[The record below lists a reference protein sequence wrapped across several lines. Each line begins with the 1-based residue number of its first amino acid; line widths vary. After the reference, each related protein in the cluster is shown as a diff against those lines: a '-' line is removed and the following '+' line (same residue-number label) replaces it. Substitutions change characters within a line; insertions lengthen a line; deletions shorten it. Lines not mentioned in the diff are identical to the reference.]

1 MREGDTT
8 GAGYYFEGLDS
19 TGGTVFPDALL
30 DGVMAHLTGAEFKV
44 LAYIVRRTLGFK
56 RDSDTISLEQI
67 CGGVTRHDATPI
79 DTGTGL
85 SKKTAISA
93 LKGLEDKGVI
103 IARKSTGRDSLPTVL
118 ALRHKGDAG
127 PELDRPT
134 GTRGRPG
141 EERDKPGEERD
152 KPGDDHDPGSVPD
165 HVAYVRIHRPT

>member
-1 MREGDTT
+1 VREDDTT
-8 GAGYYFEGLDS
+8 EAGYYFEGLDG

-30 DGVMAHLTGAEFKV
+30 DQVMAHLTGAEFKV

-67 CGGVTRHDATPI
+67 CGGVTRHDAAPI
-79 DTGTGL
+79 DAGTGL
-85 SKKTAISA
+85 SKKTAIAA

-118 ALRHKGDAG
+118 SLRHKGDAG
-127 PELDRPT
+127 PEPDRPT
-134 GTRGRPG
+134 GTRGRADD
-141 EERDKPGEERD
+141 ERDKRVDNPD
-152 KPGDDHDPGSVPD
+152 LGSVPD